1 MQESTLYPI
10 RKRYY
15 YTSGLLYRASK
26 TPQLRHL
33 SEESWPIMLL
43 LLKVT
48 QRLGNTARVH
58 LPGVPYRSGLAGD
71 LVRMP
76 TTYGTASMWQIC
88 LPEFD

>member
-1 MQESTLYPI
+1 
-10 RKRYY
+10 
-15 YTSGLLYRASK
+15 
-26 TPQLRHL
+26 
-33 SEESWPIMLL
+33 MLL